1 MAKTAQKPALK
12 KSTVQDIFL
21 ALYNFWNREGC
32 CLLLPYDIEKG
43 AGTFNP
49 STFFG
54 ALGRKP
60 WRSCFAEPSR
70 RPKDGRYG
78 EHPHRVEKHL
88 QFQVIIK
95 PSPDDILQK
104 YFTSLEALG
113 IVLADHD
120 LRLDEDDWES
130 PTLGAWG
137 LGWQV
142 LLDGIEITQFTYFQQ
157 MGGFDLNPITC
168 EITYGVERI
177 NMYLAGVESFY
188 QMEWGGGI
196 NYADLRFRDEREVS
210 IYNFERADVATNF
223 NLFKI
228 YEGEAYRLLDEGLL
242 LPAYEFVL
250 KCSHTFNILDARGAI
265 SVTERAAYIGRIRK
279 LARLCAQRYLQRQGE
294 LEIKK

>member
-1 MAKTAQKPALK
+1 MDKGKQKKAPP
-12 KSTVQDIFL
+12 STVQDIL
-21 ALYNFWNREGC
+21 LKLYNFWNREGC
-32 CLLLPYDIEKG
+32 VVLLPYDIEKG

-54 ALGRKP
+54 TLGKSP
-60 WRSCFAEPSR
+60 WRACFAEPSR

-78 EHPHRVEKHL
+78 ENPHRVEKHL
-88 QFQVIIK
+88 QFQVLIK
-95 PSPDDILQK
+95 PSPDDIMQK
-104 YFTSLEALG
+104 YFKSLSALG

-157 MGGFDLNPITC
+157 MGGYDLKPITC

-188 QMEWGGGI
+188 EMEWGGGV
-196 NYADLRFRDEREVS
+196 NYRDLRYSDEREQS
-210 IYNFERADVATNF
+210 IYNFEKADTKVNF
-223 NLFKI
+223 ELFKV
-228 YEGEAYRLLDEGLL
+228 YESEVYRLLSEDLL
-242 LPAYEFVL
+242 LPAYEFLL

-265 SVTERAAYIGRIRK
+265 GVTERTAYIGRIRK
-279 LARLCAQRYLQRQGE
+279 LSRLCAKRHLERIGE
-294 LEIKK
+294 LG